1 MILEMIATYLMIGVV
16 FIISV
21 DWATNYAA
29 KRGLPIPSNA
39 HFNDSMRIFTIVLW
53 PIGLIFFIKGYIQE
67 RFFNNK
73 TKNK

>member
-1 MILEMIATYLMIGVV
+1 MILEMIATYLMIGVI
-16 FIISV
+16 FIILV
-21 DWATNYAA
+21 DWATTYAD
-29 KRGLPIPSNA
+29 KRGLPVPPNA
-39 HFNDSMRIFTIVLW
+39 NFNDAMRIFTIIFW